1 MMDFQWFAALVLIAM
16 SVLALLY
23 HNRLKDAVCVGKD
36 AKPVD
41 TPGNCMNEMDKF
53 QFAAFIAGIVVGSL
67 YLGYD
72 LLRGSGIAFAGRA
85 GSLRG
90 GFQAQM

>member
-1 MMDFQWFAALVLIAM
+1 MDFQWFAALVLIAM

-23 HNRLKDAVCVGKD
+23 HNRLKDAVCEPTQAHPNPK
-36 AKPVD
+36 
-41 TPGNCMNEMDKF
+41 PGNCMNDLDKF
-53 QFAAFIAGIVVGSL
+53 QMAAFIAGIVIGSL

-85 GSLRG
+85 GPMSG
-90 GFQAQM
+90 GFRAQV